1 MTTKTKE
8 KKTKNKKQKSP
19 QKRFFVFFI

>member
-1 MTTKTKE
+1 MTSKTKE